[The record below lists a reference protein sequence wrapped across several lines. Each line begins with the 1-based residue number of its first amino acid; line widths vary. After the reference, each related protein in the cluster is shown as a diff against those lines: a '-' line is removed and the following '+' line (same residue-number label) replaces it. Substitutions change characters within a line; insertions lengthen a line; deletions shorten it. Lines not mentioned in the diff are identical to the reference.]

1 METFHVCR
9 LPSHFRLKGETML
22 KNYIKIAL
30 RNLRKNPG
38 YSFINIFGLALGMGI
53 TILILLY
60 VQYELSYDKYHENSD
75 RIVRAS
81 RAWFNQD
88 GNVSLHL
95 GHAAPPF
102 GPLLEQDFEGTIEEM
117 VRFLEVSPLLRYEEN
132 AFVENRFFFADPE
145 VFSMFSWELI
155 QGDPVTALTNP
166 DGLVIT
172 ESMAEKYFGDEDPL
186 GKAIEFQ
193 LGSNMLPLQ
202 VTGVVGDIPENS
214 HFQFDFLASMEPVV
228 QFYGGQ
234 EAFMQNYGSNNF
246 ATYLL
251 LPDGYDYQ
259 QLQEQIPA
267 FIDRHLSSD
276 DHALGGDGV
285 RPSDGTML
293 FLQQLT
299 DIHLHSN
306 LDSEIEANSRIEY
319 VYIYGAIALFIL
331 IIACINFMNL
341 STARSVKRAVEVGL
355 RKVIGANRGSLVRQ
369 FIGESVVMAVLSLIF
384 AILLV
389 ELMLPVV
396 NNFINLNLELDL
408 LQNVT
413 QLFWLL
419 AIVFFVGL
427 VAGSYPAFFLSGF
440 QPATVLKGSF
450 KAGKIHERFRSV
462 LVVTQFAISI
472 ALISCMIV
480 VYTQLDFMRTKDLG
494 FDKENIAVLPV
505 SGQITSNYENIRERL
520 LGHSGI
526 LNVSVGSRVPSG
538 RLLDSQGTQA
548 EVNGTLQDI
557 DFRIADIHISHNFL
571 ETFDINLA
579 AGRNFDIEL
588 ASDST
593 EAFILN
599 ESAVET
605 IGWTSPEEALD
616 KEFHYGGRRGRVI
629 GVVNDFNFESLHQSI
644 APIVFLIPDDRINS
658 VAIKIRDNSR
668 EEVLSFLEEQWA
680 SLRPGYPF
688 TYFFVQDSFDE
699 QYNSEER
706 LGTLFGF
713 FSLIAIIIAALG
725 LFGLASFTTQQRIK
739 EIGIRK
745 VLGASISQIVW
756 LLSTRFTLLV
766 ILAIAIATPVAW
778 YSMEQWLEGFAY
790 QINMPVWS
798 FVIAGVSA
806 ILIAWLT
813 ISYQSIKATIVN
825 PVNSLRSE

>member
-1 METFHVCR
+1 MI
-9 LPSHFRLKGETML
+9 

-30 RNLRKNPG
+30 RNLKKNPG

-53 TILILLY
+53 CILILLY
-60 VQYELSYDKYHENSD
+60 VQHELSYDKYHENSD
-75 RIVRAS
+75 RIVRAT

-88 GNVSLHL
+88 GEVSLHL

-102 GPLLEQDFEGTIEEM
+102 GPLLEQDFEGTIQEM
-117 VRFLEVSPLLRYEEN
+117 VRFFEVSPLLRYEEN
-132 AFVENRFFFADPE
+132 SFVEDHFFFTDAD
-145 VFSMFSWELI
+145 VFNMFSWDMIE
-155 QGDPVTALTNP
+155 GDPETALTYP
-166 DGLVIT
+166 DGIVLT
-172 ESMAEKYFGDEDPL
+172 ESMAEKYFGEEDPM
-186 GKAIEFQ
+186 GKALEAEIGGTNLQFQ
-193 LGSNMLPLQ
+193 VRGIME
-202 VTGVVGDIPENS
+202 DIPENS
-214 HFQFDFLASMEPVV
+214 HFQFDFLASMEPVI

-234 EAFMQNYGSNNF
+234 EAFMENYGSNNF

-251 LPDGYDYQ
+251 LPEGYDYQ
-259 QLQEQIPA
+259 KLQLQIPA
-267 FIDRHLSSD
+267 FIDRHLSTD
-276 DHALGGDGV
+276 ETYLGPDGKPV
-285 RPSDGTML
+285 TASDGTML
-293 FLQQLT
+293 FLQPLT

-319 VYIYGAIALFIL
+319 VYIYSAIALFIL

-355 RKVIGANRGSLVRQ
+355 RKVIGANRWSLVRQ
-369 FIGESVVMAVLSLIF
+369 FIGESVVMALLSLLF
-384 AILLV
+384 AILIV

-396 NNFINLNLELDL
+396 NDFINLNLRLNL
-408 LQNVT
+408 LQNYA
-413 QLFWLL
+413 QLLWLL

-440 QPATVLKGSF
+440 QPASVLKGSF

-472 ALISCMIV
+472 ALISCMII

-494 FDKENIAVLPV
+494 FDKENIVVLPV
-505 SGQITSNYENIRERL
+505 SEQITSNYENIRERL
-520 LGHSGI
+520 LGHPGV
-526 LNVSVGSRVPSG
+526 LNVSLASRVPSG

-548 EVNGTLQDI
+548 EVNGELQNI
-557 DFRIADIHISHNFL
+557 NFRIAEIHIGHDYL
-571 ETFDINLA
+571 QTFDITLL
-579 AGRNFDIEL
+579 AGRNFNINL

-599 ESAVET
+599 ETAIET
-605 IGWTSPEEALD
+605 IGWNSPEEAID
-616 KEFHYGGRRGRVI
+616 KQFLYGNRRGRVI

-644 APIVFLIPDDRINS
+644 APMVFLIPDELINNVS
-658 VAIKIRDNSR
+658 IKIRDNSR

-680 SLRPGYPF
+680 TLRPGYPF

-713 FSLIAIIIAALG
+713 FSMIAIIIAALG
-725 LFGLASFTTQQRIK
+725 LFGLASFTAQQRIK

-745 VLGASISQIVW
+745 VLGAKVSQIVW

-766 ILAIAIATPVAW
+766 ILAIAIATPIAW
-778 YSMEQWLEGFAY
+778 YSMAQWLDTFAY
-790 QINMPVWS
+790 QIDMPVWS
-798 FVIAGVSA
+798 FIIAGGSA

-813 ISYQSIKATIVN
+813 ISYQSIKAAIVN

>member
-1 METFHVCR
+1 
-9 LPSHFRLKGETML
+9 
-22 KNYIKIAL
+22 
-30 RNLRKNPG
+30 
-38 YSFINIFGLALGMGI
+38 MGI

-60 VQYELSYDKYHENSD
+60 VQHELSYDKYHENSD

-88 GNVSLHL
+88 GEVSLHL

-102 GPLLEQDFEGTIEEM
+102 GPLLEQDFEGTIEKM
-117 VRFLEVSPLLRYEEN
+117 VRFMETSPLLRYEEN
-132 AFVENRFFFADPE
+132 AFVEDRFFFSDPE
-145 VFSMFSWELI
+145 VFEMFSWEMI
-155 QGDPVTALTNP
+155 EGDPSTALTYP
-166 DGLVIT
+166 DGIVLT
-172 ESMAEKYFGDEDPL
+172 ESMAQKYFGDEDPM
-186 GKAIEFQ
+186 GKTIEAEIGGTQLQFQ
-193 LGSNMLPLQ
+193 VRGIVEN
-202 VTGVVGDIPENS
+202 IPENS

-251 LPDGYDYQ
+251 LPEGYEYE

-267 FIDRHLSSD
+267 FIDRHLSSE
-276 DHALGGDGV
+276 DHALGNDGEEV

-293 FLQQLT
+293 FLQPLT

-355 RKVIGANRGSLVRQ
+355 RKVVGANRSSLIRQ
-369 FIGESVVMAVLSLIF
+369 FIGESVVMALLSLIF

-389 ELMLPVV
+389 ELMLPMV
-396 NNFINLNLELDL
+396 NDFINLNLELNL
-408 LQNVT
+408 LQNLT
-413 QLFWLL
+413 QLLWLF

-450 KAGKIHERFRSV
+450 KAGKVHERFRSV

-494 FDKENIAVLPV
+494 FDKENVAVLPV
-505 SGQITSNYENIRERL
+505 SQQITSNYENIRERL
-520 LGHSGI
+520 LGHPGI
-526 LNVSVGSRVPSG
+526 LNVSVASRVPSG
-538 RLLDSQGTQA
+538 RLLDSQDTQA

-557 DFRIADIHISHNFL
+557 DFRIADIHVSHNYL
-571 ETFDINLA
+571 ETFDINVI

-605 IGWTSPEEALD
+605 IGWTSPEESLD

-629 GVVNDFNFESLHQSI
+629 GIVNDFNFESLHQSI

-658 VAIKIRDNSR
+658 VAVKIRDNSR

-680 SLRPGYPF
+680 TLRPGYPF
-688 TYFFVQDSFDE
+688 TYFFVQDNFDQ

-725 LFGLASFTTQQRIK
+725 LFGLASFTAQQRIK

-745 VLGASISQIVW
+745 VLGATVSQIVW

-766 ILAIAIATPVAW
+766 ILAIAIATPIAW
-778 YSMEQWLEGFAY
+778 YAMDQWLDGFAY
-790 QINMPVWS
+790 QIDMPVWS
-798 FVIAGVSA
+798 FIIAGGSA
-806 ILIAWLT
+806 IVIAWLT
-813 ISYQSIKATIVN
+813 ISYQSVRAAIVN

>member
-1 METFHVCR
+1 
-9 LPSHFRLKGETML
+9 ML

>member
-1 METFHVCR
+1 MTDSR
-9 LPSHFRLKGETML
+9 ML
-22 KNYIKIAL
+22 TIMIKNYIKIAI
-30 RNLRKNPG
+30 RNLRKNPV

-53 TILILLY
+53 SILILLY
-60 VQYELSYDKYHENSD
+60 VQYELSYDEYHENSD

-88 GNVSLHL
+88 GEISLHL

-102 GPLLEQDFEGTIEEM
+102 GPLLEQDFEGTVEEM
-117 VRFLEVSPLLRYEEN
+117 VRFLEVSPLLRYGEN
-132 AFVENRFFFADPE
+132 SFVEDRFFFADAD
-145 VFSMFSWELI
+145 VFKIFSWEMI
-155 QGDPVTALTNP
+155 EGDPETALTYP
-166 DGLVIT
+166 DGVVLT
-172 ESMAEKYFGDEDPL
+172 ESMAEKYFGDEDPM
-186 GKAIEFQ
+186 GKSIEGEVQGTVLQFQ
-193 LGSNMLPLQ
+193 VRGI
-202 VTGVVGDIPENS
+202 VKDVPENS

-251 LPDGYDYQ
+251 LPEGYDYEN
-259 QLQEQIPA
+259 LQAQIPG
-267 FIDRHLSSD
+267 FIDRQLSSD
-276 DHALGGDGV
+276 DPYIGPDGEPV
-285 RPSDGTML
+285 SPSMTTML
-293 FLQQLT
+293 YLQPLT
-299 DIHLHSN
+299 SIHLHSN

-319 VYIYGAIALFIL
+319 VYIYSAIALFIL

-355 RKVIGANRGSLVRQ
+355 RKVIGANRWSLIRQ
-369 FIGESVVMAVLSLIF
+369 FIGESVVMAVLSLVL

-396 NNFINLNLELDL
+396 NDFINLNLELNL
-408 LQNVT
+408 LQNYT

-419 AIVFFVGL
+419 GIVLFVGL

-440 QPATVLKGSF
+440 QPASVLKGSF
-450 KAGKIHERFRSV
+450 KAGKVHERFRSV

-472 ALISCMIV
+472 ALISCMII
-480 VYTQLDFMRTKDLG
+480 VYTQLDFMRSKDLG
-494 FDKENIAVLPV
+494 FDKENIAVLPA
-505 SGQITSNYENIRERL
+505 SGQIISNYENIRERL
-520 LGHSGI
+520 LMNPGI
-526 LNVSVGSRVPSG
+526 LNVSVASRVPSG
-538 RLLDSQGTQA
+538 RLLDSQDTQA

-571 ETFDINLA
+571 ETFDIDLV

-605 IGWTSPEEALD
+605 IGWNSSEEAID
-616 KEFHYGGRRGRVI
+616 KEFHYGDRRGRII

-644 APIVFLIPDDRINS
+644 APIVFMIPDDRIRN

-668 EEVLSFLEEQWA
+668 EEVLDFLEEQWA
-680 SLRPGYPF
+680 TLRPGYPF
-688 TYFFVQDSFDE
+688 TYFFVQDNFDE

-713 FSLIAIIIAALG
+713 FSMIAIIIAALG
-725 LFGLASFTTQQRIK
+725 LFGLASFTAQQRIK

-745 VLGASISQIVW
+745 VLGATVSQIVW

-766 ILAIAIATPVAW
+766 ILAILIATPIAW
-778 YSMEQWLEGFAY
+778 YSMNQWLDTFAY
-790 QINMPVWS
+790 QIDMPIWS
-798 FVIAGVSA
+798 FIIAGISA

-813 ISYQSIKATIVN
+813 ISYQSIRAAIVN

>member
-1 METFHVCR
+1 
-9 LPSHFRLKGETML
+9 
-22 KNYIKIAL
+22 
-30 RNLRKNPG
+30 
-38 YSFINIFGLALGMGI
+38 MGI

-60 VQYELSYDKYHENSD
+60 VQHELSYDKYHENSD

-88 GNVSLHL
+88 GEVSLHL

-102 GPLLEQDFEGTIEEM
+102 GPLLEQDFEGTIEKM
-117 VRFLEVSPLLRYEEN
+117 VRFMETSPLLRYEEN
-132 AFVENRFFFADPE
+132 AFVEDRFFFSDPE
-145 VFSMFSWELI
+145 VFEMFSWEMI
-155 QGDPVTALTNP
+155 EGDPSTALTYP
-166 DGLVIT
+166 DGIILT
-172 ESMAEKYFGDEDPL
+172 ESMAQKYFGDEDPM
-186 GKAIEFQ
+186 GKSIEAEIGGTQLQFQ
-193 LGSNMLPLQ
+193 VRGIVEN
-202 VTGVVGDIPENS
+202 IPENS

-251 LPDGYDYQ
+251 LPKGYEYE

-267 FIDRHLSSD
+267 FIDRHLSSE
-276 DHALGGDGV
+276 DHALGNDGEEV

-293 FLQQLT
+293 FLQPLT

-355 RKVIGANRGSLVRQ
+355 RKVVGANRSSLIRQ
-369 FIGESVVMAVLSLIF
+369 FIGESVVMALLSLIF

-389 ELMLPVV
+389 ELMLPMV
-396 NNFINLNLELDL
+396 NDFINLNLELNL
-408 LQNVT
+408 LQNLT
-413 QLFWLL
+413 QLLWLF

-450 KAGKIHERFRSV
+450 KAGKVHERFRSV

-494 FDKENIAVLPV
+494 FDKENVAVLPV
-505 SGQITSNYENIRERL
+505 SQQITSNYENIRERL
-520 LGHSGI
+520 LGHPGI
-526 LNVSVGSRVPSG
+526 LNVSVASRVPSG
-538 RLLDSQGTQA
+538 RLLDSQDTQA
-548 EVNGTLQDI
+548 EVNGALQDI
-557 DFRIADIHISHNFL
+557 DFRIADIHVSHNYL
-571 ETFDINLA
+571 ETFDINVI

-605 IGWTSPEEALD
+605 IGWTSPEESLD

-629 GVVNDFNFESLHQSI
+629 GIVNDFNFESLHQSI

-658 VAIKIRDNSR
+658 VAVKIRDNSR

-680 SLRPGYPF
+680 TLRPGYPF
-688 TYFFVQDSFDE
+688 TYFFVQDNFDQ

-725 LFGLASFTTQQRIK
+725 LFGLASFTAQQRIK

-745 VLGASISQIVW
+745 VLGATVSQIVW

-766 ILAIAIATPVAW
+766 ILAIAIATPIAW
-778 YSMEQWLEGFAY
+778 YAMDQWLDGFAY
-790 QINMPVWS
+790 QIDMPVWS
-798 FVIAGVSA
+798 FIIAGGSA
-806 ILIAWLT
+806 IVIAWLT
-813 ISYQSIKATIVN
+813 ISYQSVRAAIVN

>member
-1 METFHVCR
+1 MI
-9 LPSHFRLKGETML
+9 

-60 VQYELSYDKYHENSD
+60 VQHELSYDKYHENSD

-81 RAWFNQD
+81 RTWFNQD
-88 GNVSLHL
+88 GEVSLHL

-102 GPLLEQDFEGTIEEM
+102 GPLLEQDFEGTIEKM
-117 VRFLEVSPLLRYEEN
+117 VRFLETSPLLRYEEN
-132 AFVENRFFFADPE
+132 AFVEDRFFFSDPE
-145 VFSMFSWELI
+145 VFEMFSWEMI
-155 QGDPVTALTNP
+155 EGDPSTALTYP
-166 DGLVIT
+166 DGIVLT
-172 ESMAEKYFGDEDPL
+172 ESMAQKYFGDEDPM
-186 GKAIEFQ
+186 GKTIEAEIGGTQLQFQ
-193 LGSNMLPLQ
+193 VRGIVEN
-202 VTGVVGDIPENS
+202 IPENS
-214 HFQFDFLASMEPVV
+214 HFQFDLLASMEPVV

-251 LPDGYDYQ
+251 LPEGYEYE

-267 FIDRHLSSD
+267 FIDRHLSSE
-276 DHALGGDGV
+276 DHALGNDGEEV

-293 FLQQLT
+293 FLQPLT

-355 RKVIGANRGSLVRQ
+355 RKVVGANRSSLIRQ
-369 FIGESVVMAVLSLIF
+369 FIGESVVMALLSLIF

-389 ELMLPVV
+389 ELMLPMV
-396 NNFINLNLELDL
+396 NDFINLNLELNL
-408 LQNVT
+408 LQNLT
-413 QLFWLL
+413 QLLWLF

-450 KAGKIHERFRSV
+450 KAGKVHERFRSV

-494 FDKENIAVLPV
+494 FDKENVAVLPV
-505 SGQITSNYENIRERL
+505 SQQITSNYENIRERL
-520 LGHSGI
+520 LGHPGI
-526 LNVSVGSRVPSG
+526 LNVSVASRVPSG
-538 RLLDSQGTQA
+538 RLLDSQDTQA

-557 DFRIADIHISHNFL
+557 DFRIADIHVSHNYL
-571 ETFDINLA
+571 ETFDINVI

-605 IGWTSPEEALD
+605 IGWTSPEESLD

-629 GVVNDFNFESLHQSI
+629 GIVNDFNFESLHQSI

-658 VAIKIRDNSR
+658 VAVKIRDNSR

-680 SLRPGYPF
+680 TLRPGYPF
-688 TYFFVQDSFDE
+688 TYFFVQDNFDQ

-725 LFGLASFTTQQRIK
+725 LFGLASFTAQQRIK

-745 VLGASISQIVW
+745 VLGATVSQIVW

-766 ILAIAIATPVAW
+766 ILAIAIATPIAW
-778 YSMEQWLEGFAY
+778 YAMDQWLDGFAY
-790 QINMPVWS
+790 QIDMPVWS
-798 FVIAGVSA
+798 FIIAGGSA
-806 ILIAWLT
+806 IVIAWLT
-813 ISYQSIKATIVN
+813 ISYQSVRAAIVN

>member
-1 METFHVCR
+1 
-9 LPSHFRLKGETML
+9 ML
-22 KNYIKIAL
+22 KNYITIAF

-53 TILILLY
+53 CILILLY
-60 VQYELSYDKYHENSD
+60 VQHELSYDEYHENSD

-88 GNVSLHL
+88 GEVSLHL
-95 GHAAPPF
+95 GHVAPPF
-102 GPLLEQDFEGTIEEM
+102 GPLLEQDFEGTVEEM
-117 VRFLEVSPLLRYEEN
+117 VRFLEISPLLRNEDN
-132 AFVENRFFFADPE
+132 AFVENRFFFTDAE
-145 VFSMFSWELI
+145 VFSMFSWEMVE
-155 QGDPVTALTNP
+155 GDPSTALTYP

-172 ESMAEKYFGDEDPL
+172 ESMAKKYFGDEDPM
-186 GKAIEFQ
+186 GKSIEAEIR
-193 LGSNMLPLQ
+193 GMNMQFL
-202 VTGVVGDIPENS
+202 VRGIMEDVPENS

-251 LPDGYDYQ
+251 LPEGYDYQ

-267 FIDRHLSSD
+267 FIDRHLSTD
-276 DHALGGDGV
+276 ETHLGADGEPV
-285 RPSDGTML
+285 TASDGTML
-293 FLQQLT
+293 FLQPLT
-299 DIHLHSN
+299 DIHLYSN
-306 LDSEIEANSRIEY
+306 LDSEIEANSRVEY

-355 RKVIGANRGSLVRQ
+355 RKVIGANRWSLIRQ
-369 FIGESVVMAVLSLIF
+369 FIGESVVMAVLSLLF
-384 AILLV
+384 AILIV

-396 NNFINLNLELDL
+396 NDYINLNLELDL
-408 LQNVT
+408 LQNYT
-413 QLFWLL
+413 QLFWLSG
-419 AIVFFVGL
+419 IVFFVGL

-450 KAGKIHERFRSV
+450 KAGKVHERFRSV
-462 LVVTQFAISI
+462 LVVAQFAISI
-472 ALISCMIV
+472 ALISCMII

-494 FDKENIAVLPV
+494 FDKENIAVLPI
-505 SGQITSNYENIRERL
+505 SEQITSNYGNIRERL
-520 LGHSGI
+520 LGHPGI
-526 LNVSVGSRVPSG
+526 LNVSVASRVPSG
-538 RLLDSQGTQA
+538 RLLDSQGTRA
-548 EVNGTLQDI
+548 EVDGELQDI

-571 ETFDINLA
+571 ETFDIDLV
-579 AGRNFDIEL
+579 AGRNFDINL

-605 IGWTSPEEALD
+605 IGWSSPDEAIEKQFL
-616 KEFHYGGRRGRVI
+616 YGGRRGRVI

-644 APIVFLIPDDRINS
+644 APIVFMIPDDRIRN
-658 VAIKIRDNSR
+658 VAVKIRDNSR

-680 SLRPGYPF
+680 TLRPDYPF
-688 TYFFVQDSFDE
+688 TYSFVQDNFDE

-745 VLGASISQIVW
+745 VLGATVSQIVW

-778 YSMEQWLEGFAY
+778 YSMDQWLEGFAY
-790 QINMPVWS
+790 QIDMPAWS
-798 FVIAGVSA
+798 FVIAGGSA
-806 ILIAWLT
+806 IVIAWLT
-813 ISYQSIKATIVN
+813 ISYQSIRTAILN

>member
-1 METFHVCR
+1 MF
-9 LPSHFRLKGETML
+9 

-60 VQYELSYDKYHENSD
+60 VQHELSYDEYHENSD

-88 GNVSLHL
+88 GEISLHL

-102 GPLLEQDFEGTIEEM
+102 GPLLEQDFEGTVEKM
-117 VRFLEVSPLLRYEEN
+117 VRFFEINPLLRYEEN
-132 AFVENRFFFADPE
+132 AFVEDRFFFADPE
-145 VFSMFSWELI
+145 VFEMFSWEMME
-155 QGDPVTALTNP
+155 GDPATALTYP
-166 DGLVIT
+166 DGIVLT
-172 ESMAEKYFGDEDPL
+172 ESMAQKYFGDENPM
-186 GKAIEFQ
+186 GKSIEAEVGGTNLQFQ
-193 LGSNMLPLQ
+193 VRGIME
-202 VTGVVGDIPENS
+202 DIPENS

-251 LPDGYDYQ
+251 LPEEYDYQ

-267 FIDRHLSSD
+267 FIDRHLSTD
-276 DHALGGDGV
+276 DTHIGGDGEPV
-285 RPSDGTML
+285 TASDGTML
-293 FLQQLT
+293 ILQPLT

-319 VYIYGAIALFIL
+319 VYIYAAIALFIL

-355 RKVIGANRGSLVRQ
+355 RKVVGANRSSLVRQ
-369 FIGESVVMAVLSLIF
+369 FIGESVVMSVLSLIV

-396 NNFINLNLELDL
+396 NNFINLSLELNL
-408 LQNVT
+408 LQNFS

-419 AIVFFVGL
+419 LVVLFVGL

-440 QPATVLKGSF
+440 QPASVLKGSF
-450 KAGKIHERFRSV
+450 KAGKVHERFRSV

-472 ALISCMIV
+472 ALISCMII

-494 FDKENIAVLPV
+494 FNKENIAVLPV
-505 SGQITSNYENIRERL
+505 SEQITSNYENIRERL
-520 LGHSGI
+520 LGHPGI
-526 LNVSVGSRVPSG
+526 LNVSVASRVPSG

-571 ETFDINLA
+571 ETFDIDLV

-588 ASDST
+588 ASDSSQ
-593 EAFILN
+593 AFILN

-605 IGWTSPEEALD
+605 IGWSSPEEAID
-616 KEFHYGGRRGRVI
+616 KEFHYGDRRGRVI

-644 APIVFLIPDDRINS
+644 APIVFMIPDNRIRN

-668 EEVLSFLEEQWA
+668 EEVLDFLEEQWA
-680 SLRPGYPF
+680 TLRPGYPF
-688 TYFFVQDSFDE
+688 TYSFVQDNFDE

-725 LFGLASFTTQQRIK
+725 LFGLASFTAQQRIK

-745 VLGASISQIVW
+745 VLGATVSQIVW
-756 LLSTRFTLLV
+756 LLSTKFTMLV
-766 ILAIAIATPVAW
+766 ILAIVIATPVAW
-778 YSMEQWLEGFAY
+778 YSMDQWLEGFAY
-790 QINMPVWS
+790 QIDMPIWS
-798 FVIAGVSA
+798 FIIAGGSA
-806 ILIAWLT
+806 IIIAWLT
-813 ISYQSIKATIVN
+813 ISYQSVRAAIVN